1 MIGSTSTT
9 SMEEND
15 YDKVPVDAM
24 SGIKNSIPK
33 DFPKFNNISDS
44 QPSSSGYKTLEP
56 QRQVTPN
63 VYDAPLT
70 KSHINAIS
78 ARGDRKSKKCAR
90 KVQNLLRTFILLSTV
105 LSVAAL
111 AVAVVSIVMVTH
123 QIAECKGQVESLIE
137 EFCDNVITGGQ
148 DNGLPC
154 GMVDK
159 WNDTACN
166 CTSTAINMTSC
177 P

>member
-1 MIGSTSTT
+1 
-9 SMEEND
+9 MELHD

-24 SGIKNSIPK
+24 SGIKNSIPE
-33 DFPKFNNISDS
+33 DFPKFNNIT

-56 QRQVTPN
+56 QRQDAPN

-70 KSHINAIS
+70 KSHINSIS
-78 ARGDRKSKKCAR
+78 ARGDRRSKRCAK
-90 KVQNLLRTFILLSTV
+90 KVLLHNFVLLSTV

-137 EFCDNVITGGQ
+137 EFCDNVIIGGQ
-148 DNGLPC
+148 DNEIPC
-154 GMVDK
+154 GMVDEL
-159 WNDTACN
+159 NDTTCN
-166 CTSTAINMTSC
+166 CTSTAINVTSC